1 MKRIIISCLVALF
14 LLSAVGTVC
23 LAAGGNK
30 PKKPYYKGQAIEGA
44 TLQLLT
50 ETGEI
55 VKEWVTTEDAYTIN
69 AELEP
74 GCTYI
79 LHEKTAPEGYLPA
92 EDIRFTV
99 SEDGSLDE
107 VVMEDAPTVVK
118 IEKKD
123 KETSEYVYN
132 AVLQV
137 LDDYKQVVDEWTTDG
152 TAHELKG
159 ILKAGGTYTIHEKT
173 VPIGYEK
180 SGDQTFTVPITEE
193 PLNVTFFN
201 VKQKDDSPKTGDMNH
216 AILYISIAGG
226 MLLLIGI
233 LLIMRRRE
241 E

>member
-1 MKRIIISCLVALF
+1 
-14 LLSAVGTVC
+14 
-23 LAAGGNK
+23 
-30 PKKPYYKGQAIEGA
+30 
-44 TLQLLT
+44 
-50 ETGEI
+50 
-55 VKEWVTTEDAYTIN
+55 
-69 AELEP
+69 
-74 GCTYI
+74 
-79 LHEKTAPEGYLPA
+79 
-92 EDIRFTV
+92 
-99 SEDGSLDE
+99 
-107 VVMEDAPTVVK
+107 MEDAPTVVK

-152 TAHELKG
+152 TVHELKG

-201 VKQKDDSPKTGDMNH
+201 VKQKDDSPKTGDTNH

-233 LLIMRRRE
+233 LLIMRSRE